1 MHRAK
6 KSLGQN
12 FLRSGSALKA
22 IVSAGTVVSSD
33 VVLEIGPGKGALTE
47 ALLAT
52 GAHVVAVEKD
62 RDLIPLLQEKFAE
75 YIASE
80 KFSLL
85 EDDVLDFD
93 IAKAGLKKGEYKLV
107 ANIPY
112 YITGAIF
119 RKFLETDVLPS
130 CMVVLV
136 QKEVA
141 QRIVAR
147 DGKESILSIS
157 IKAFGRPKLVVKV
170 PNTAFSPAPKVD
182 SAVLLV
188 ENISHSQFLDWGA
201 PVETA
206 IKQFFDVVHAG
217 FAHKR
222 KLLIRNL
229 ETVST
234 PETIQNA
241 FDELGLSRTTRAEDI
256 VPGMWLS
263 LAKALSQK

>member
-1 MHRAK
+1 M
-6 KSLGQN
+6 
-12 FLRSGSALKA
+12 
-22 IVSAGTVVSSD
+22 
-33 VVLEIGPGKGALTE
+33 
-47 ALLAT
+47 
-52 GAHVVAVEKD
+52 VAVEKD
-62 RDLIPLLQEKFAE
+62 RDLIPLLQEKFE
-75 YIASE
+75 TLIAN
-80 KFSLL
+80 KKLTLL

-93 IAKAGLKKGEYKLV
+93 IQKAGLKKGQYKLV

-141 QRIVAR
+141 QRIVAN

-157 IKAFGRPKLVVKV
+157 IKAFGKPKLVVKV

-188 ENISHSQFLDWGA
+188 ENISHAYFADWNI
-201 PVETA
+201 PVQQA
-206 IKQFFDVVHAG
+206 IRKFFDIVHAG

-222 KLLIRNL
+222 KLLVRNL
-229 ETVST
+229 EDVI
-234 PETIQNA
+234 PKERIQA
-241 FDELGLSRTTRAEDI
+241 VFAELGFSLNLRAED
-256 VPGMWLS
+256 VSPKDWLV
-263 LAKALSQK
+263 LARMLSME